1 MSARKRDGLDDF
13 MDMLDEFWLYNQVT
27 KEENQDNFD
36 LSFDNDF
43 DDFGDDYDDYSDS
56 DLAKDEALNKYHD
69 GEDEGFD
76 IGFDQGFDAG
86 YETGVFDF
94 PESMPEPS
102 NDDEEFVKGFKYGYF
117 DGFERGYEKG
127 CEMSGHKS
135 QLAEVRRRILE
146 EDDSADNNSQP
157 AKNYVV
163 KESESQSK
171 TEPEKQFNNTG
182 DEIKETKYRSSR
194 SYWLVDR
201 LKLAGVVLLILIAC
215 FVLVWIQKSIERSAK
230 NKDKEK
236 TAQTKY
242 TTAQPAVYTTS
253 KSAYTTTRRTTTRKT
268 TTTKRTTAQKKTTTK
283 KSSGKK
289 FVFNDLDDFWDDEE
303 ADDYYNER

>member
-36 LSFDNDF
+36 LGFDNDL
-43 DDFGDDYDDYSDS
+43 DDFDDDYDDYTDS
-56 DLAKDEALNKYHD
+56 HLAKDEALNKYHD

-94 PESMPEPS
+94 PESMTEPS

-135 QLAEVRRRILE
+135 QLAEIRRRILD
-146 EDDSADNNSQP
+146 EDNPLEKNPQP
-157 AKNYVV
+157 AEPYVV
-163 KESESQSK
+163 KKSKTQRKTESEK
-171 TEPEKQFNNTG
+171 LFRDTG
-182 DEIKETKYRSSR
+182 DEIKGDKPKSPR
-194 SYWLVDR
+194 SYWILDK
-201 LKLAGVVLLILIAC
+201 LKLAGVVLLILAAC
-215 FVLVWIQKSIERSAK
+215 FIIVWIQKSIEQSAK
-230 NKDKEK
+230 NKGKEE
-236 TAQTKY
+236 TAQTQY
-242 TTAQPAVYTTS
+242 TTAQPAVYI
-253 KSAYTTTRRTTTRKT
+253 TRKT
-268 TTTKRTTAQKKTTTK
+268 K
-283 KSSGKK
+283 
-289 FVFNDLDDFWDDEE
+289 
-303 ADDYYNER
+303 

>member
-36 LSFDNDF
+36 LSFDNDL
-43 DDFGDDYDDYSDS
+43 DDFDDDYDDYTDS
-56 DLAKDEALNKYHD
+56 DLTKDEALNKYHD

-94 PESMPEPS
+94 PEPMPEPS

-146 EDDSADNNSQP
+146 EDKPSRQP
-157 AKNYVV
+157 
-163 KESESQSK
+163 ESVITNAVEKSMSLLV
-171 TEPEKQFNNTG
+171 TEPEETS
-182 DEIKETKYRSSR
+182 KETTTYPKQYTQTSTGRYKFMR
-194 SYWLVDR
+194 F
-201 LKLAGVVLLILIAC
+201 LKCVGVGILILAIITAVV
-215 FVLVWIQKSIERSAK
+215 FALAFIEKAFK
-230 NKDKEK
+230 NKDSEK
-236 TAQTKY
+236 NKQ
-242 TTAQPAVYTTS
+242 TTAYDHTPS
-253 KSAYTTTRRTTTRKT
+253 H
-268 TTTKRTTAQKKTTTK
+268 
-283 KSSGKK
+283 
-289 FVFNDLDDFWDDEE
+289 L
-303 ADDYYNER
+303 YN

>member
-36 LSFDNDF
+36 LSFDNDL
-43 DDFGDDYDDYSDS
+43 DDFDDDYDDYTDS

-94 PESMPEPS
+94 PKPMHEPS
-102 NDDEEFVKGFKYGYF
+102 SDDEEFVKGFKYGYF

-146 EDDSADNNSQP
+146 EDDPPDNNPQP
-157 AKNYVV
+157 AQTYVV

-182 DEIKETKYRSSR
+182 DEIKGTKSRSSR
-194 SYWLVDR
+194 SYWILDR
-201 LKLAGVVLLILIAC
+201 LKLAGVVLLILAAC
-215 FVLVWIQKSIERSAK
+215 FIIVWIQKSIEQSAK

-242 TTAQPAVYTTS
+242 TTTQPAVYTTR
-253 KSAYTTTRRTTTRKT
+253 KSAYTTTRRTTTRKM
-268 TTTKRTTAQKKTTTK
+268 TTTKRTTAKKKTTTK
-283 KSSGKK
+283 SSSKK
-289 FVFNDLDDFWDDEE
+289 FVYNDPDDFLDYDEAE
-303 ADDYYNER
+303 DYYDEW